1 MEDITNAI
9 LQGLQSGLGPTA
21 ALYALAALGLNLH
34 FGYTGLL
41 NFGQVGF
48 MLTGAYGMAIS
59 VAMWGLPFWAG
70 VLVGL
75 GASVLLALA
84 LGIPTLRLRADY
96 LAITT
101 IAAAEILRFVVRSR
115 PATDITAGVFGIP
128 SQFTVDE
135 SGAPRNFG
143 TTFYDINP
151 IPPGEYGFG
160 QLIFDE
166 RRLWVLLVGWTLVVL
181 GTLLVRQLMR
191 APWGRVIRAIREDED
206 AARAL
211 GKNVFAYKMQSLIIG
226 GIFGALAGQILI
238 LAQNSVAPD
247 IFLPQLTFF
256 AYAILILGGAASTW
270 GPAVGSIIFW
280 FLITAIDSYLRA
292 GAVFGDLPTDVLGA
306 TRLALVGLGLMLLMI
321 FRPQGIFGN
330 KQEMMLDA

>member
-1 MEDITNAI
+1 MTDITNAL

-21 ALYALAALGLNLH
+21 ALYALAAIGLNMH

-59 VAMWGLPFWAG
+59 VAIWGLPFWAG
-70 VLVGL
+70 ILIG
-75 GASVLLALA
+75 LALSVVLA
-84 LGIPTLRLRADY
+84 LLLGIPTLRLRADY

-128 SQFTVDE
+128 SQF
-135 SGAPRNFG
+135 SNGGFG
-143 TTFYDINP
+143 TTFYSLNP
-151 IPPGEYGFG
+151 FPPGSYGFG
-160 QLIFDE
+160 QLSYSE
-166 RRLWVLLVGWTLVVL
+166 RRLWVLVVGWVL
-181 GTLLVRQLMR
+181 AVAATLLLRQLMK

-211 GKNVFAYKMQSLIIG
+211 GKNVFNYKMQSLVLG
-226 GIFGALAGQILI
+226 GIFGALGGQILV
-238 LAQNSVAPD
+238 LAQNSIAPD

-256 AYAILILGGAASTW
+256 AYAILILGGAATTW
-270 GPAVGSIIFW
+270 GPVVGSVLFW
-280 FLITAIDSYLRA
+280 FLITSVDSYLRA
-292 GAVFGDLPTDVLGA
+292 GAVFGDVPTDVLGA
-306 TRLALVGLGLMLLMI
+306 TRLALVGIGLMLLMI
-321 FRPQGIFGN
+321 FRPQGIFGD

>member
-1 MEDITNAI
+1 MSNITDAI
-9 LQGLQSGLGPTA
+9 LAGLQAGLGPTA

-48 MLTGAYGMAIS
+48 MLTGAYGMAVS
-59 VAMWGLPFWAG
+59 VAIWGWPFWGG
-70 VLVGL
+70 VLFGL
-75 GASVLLALA
+75 FLSVILALL

-101 IAAAEILRFVVRSR
+101 IAAAEILRFVVRSQ
-115 PATDITAGVFGIP
+115 PATSVTAGVFGIP
-128 SQFTVDE
+128 SQFSIPE
-135 SGAPRNFG
+135 GATTPRNFG
-143 TTFYDINP
+143 TTFYSINP
-151 IPPGEYGFG
+151 IPEGQYGFG
-160 QLIFDE
+160 ALSYDE
-166 RRLWVLLVGWTLVVL
+166 RRLWTLLVGWILVVL
-181 GTLLVRQLMR
+181 VTLLLRQLMR
-191 APWGRVIRAIREDED
+191 SPWGRVIRAIREDED
-206 AARAL
+206 AAAAL
-211 GKNVFAYKMQSLIIG
+211 GKNVFAHKMQSLVLG
-226 GIFGALAGQILI
+226 GLMGALAGQVLV
-238 LAQNSVAPD
+238 LAQNSITPD

-270 GPAVGSIIFW
+270 GPIAGSIIFW
-280 FLITAIDSYLRA
+280 FLVTAIDSYLRS
-292 GAVFGDLPTDVLGA
+292 GDSLSTDVLGA